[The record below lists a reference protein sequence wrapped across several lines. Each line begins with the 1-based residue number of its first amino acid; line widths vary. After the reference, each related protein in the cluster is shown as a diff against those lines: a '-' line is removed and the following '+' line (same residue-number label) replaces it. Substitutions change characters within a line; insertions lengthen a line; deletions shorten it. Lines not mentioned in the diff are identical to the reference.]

1 MAGIKETPT
10 NFRVYYTCLK
20 TAYTQ
25 KKEEAIAILKDLE
38 KQRDD
43 LYLDVQSEYNIKGR
57 DYGID
62 IYKYE
67 EFIQNKYITGQ
78 LLRIAKGF
86 LINKS
91 GNYELI
97 GSRFNLYNLA
107 NIQKEIFKLENDIK
121 FADKILSLTIKDY
134 TNILKMYYNKVH
146 EKLVIDGYGYSL
158 GGRIGWICF
167 NRCHIE
173 RQKPVLD
180 YEGTKQN
187 RRRLIAEGKKLYNK
201 EEAEWCRANG
211 IEYDGVDP
219 RVYLNNE
226 YVYEMPLLACK
237 LTDGDKLKFT
247 VVNYYGR
254 SVRGKSNEELLK
266 ECNYDKHKI
275 CQLDLDVKAKLDLC
289 LSIDKILYTKFIRNE
304 NQKPSSVAKADRQS

>member
-10 NFRVYYTCLK
+10 NFRVYYTCMRN
-20 TAYTQ
+20 AYTQ
-25 KKEEAIAILKDLE
+25 KKEEAIAIVEDLKV
-38 KQRDD
+38 QRNN
-43 LYLDVQSEYNIKGR
+43 LYLEIETEYKMKGK

-62 IYKYE
+62 LYKYE
-67 EFIQNKYITGQ
+67 EFVSNKYITGQ
-78 LLRIAKGF
+78 LLRVAKGY

-97 GSRFNLYNLA
+97 GSRFNLYKLA
-107 NIQKEIFKLENDIK
+107 EIQRDIFKLEEDIK
-121 FADKILSLTIKDY
+121 FADKMLSITLRDY
-134 TNILKMYYNKVH
+134 TNILKTYFNKVH

-167 NRCHIE
+167 NRCHITK
-173 RQKPVLD
+173 RKSIID
-180 YEGTKQN
+180 YNETKKN
-187 RRRLIAEGKKLYNK
+187 KARLLAEGKRLYNK

-211 IEYDGVDP
+211 IEYDGVDG
-219 RVYLNNE
+219 RVYKTEE
-226 YVYEMPLLACK
+226 YVYEMPLLHCTLK
-237 LTDGDKLKFT
+237 DGDKLKFT
-247 VVNYYGR
+247 TANYYGR

-275 CQLDLDVKAKLDLC
+275 CELDLDVRAKLDLC

-304 NQKPSSVAKADRQS
+304 NQKPSSAPKADR